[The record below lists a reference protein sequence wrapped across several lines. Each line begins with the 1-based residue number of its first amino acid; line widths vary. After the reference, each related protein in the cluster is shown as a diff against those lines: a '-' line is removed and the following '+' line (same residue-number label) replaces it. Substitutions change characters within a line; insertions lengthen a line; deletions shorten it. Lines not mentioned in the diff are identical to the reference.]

1 MAIVVEHRRAPKP
14 GPRGGTAPSAA
25 AAHGVEGAAAVR
37 LDADQEAQPGHLPQ
51 LVHPGQARPPTPGT
65 QSIERGFLPSVVL

>member
-51 LVHPGQARPPTPGT
+51 LVHPGQARPPAPGPEV
-65 QSIERGFLPSVVL
+65 SRGGFSP